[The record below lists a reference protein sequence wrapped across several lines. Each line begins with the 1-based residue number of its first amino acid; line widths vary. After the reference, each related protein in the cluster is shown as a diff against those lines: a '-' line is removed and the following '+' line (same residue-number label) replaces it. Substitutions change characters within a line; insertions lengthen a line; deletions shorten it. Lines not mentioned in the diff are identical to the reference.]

1 MLAMKPVLLALALL
15 AAAAPSRAAKH
26 LEIYCVDVEG
36 GQATLMVAP
45 SGESLLVDTGYG
57 GFNRRDAERIAAAA
71 KAAGVKRI
79 DYLVITHFHA
89 DHVGGVAQLAEK
101 LPIRNFIDHG
111 TTVETGQGNEVL
123 FRSYAAQRDKGQ
135 HTVVKPGDT
144 IPIKDLE
151 VRVVAASGQAI
162 GAPLAGAG
170 AQNPSCAD
178 FRKEG
183 DDKGENSQSIGL
195 IVQYGSF
202 RLADLG
208 DLTSNKEYNLVCPNN
223 KLGRV
228 DLFIASHHGG
238 VLSNS
243 PQLMAAL
250 APKAA
255 IVPNSAKKGGDPETL
270 KGIKASAGL
279 QEVWQLHY
287 SVAGSQEANTSDA
300 FIANLNEICEGK
312 WLKATA
318 MKDGTFTIENSRNKH
333 QKTYV
338 K

>member
-15 AAAAPSRAAKH
+15 AAAVPSRAAKH

-45 SGESLLVDTGYG
+45 SGESMLVDTGYG

-79 DYLVITHFHA
+79 DYLVITHFHS

-101 LPIRNFIDHG
+101 LPIRHFIDHG

-123 FRSYAAQRDKGQ
+123 FRSYAAQREKGQ

-144 IPIKDLE
+144 IPIKDLD
-151 VRVVAASGQAI
+151 VRVVAAAGQAI

-170 AQNPSCAD
+170 AHNPSCAD
-178 FRKEG
+178 FRKAEEE
-183 DDKGENSQSIGL
+183 KGENSQSIGL

-208 DLTSNKEYNLVCPNN
+208 DLTWNKEHDLVCPNN

-228 DLFIASHHGG
+228 DLFIVSHHAR
-238 VLSNS
+238 LTSNS
-243 PQLMAAL
+243 PQLVAAL

-255 IVPNSAKKGGDPETL
+255 IIPNGAKKGGDPEGL
-270 KGIKASAGL
+270 KIIKASPGL
-279 QEVWQLHY
+279 QDVWQLHY
-287 SVAGSQEANTSDA
+287 SVAGGQELNTSDA
-300 FIANLNEICEGK
+300 YIANLNEVCEGK
-312 WLKATA
+312 WLKVTA
-318 MKDGTFTIENSRNKH
+318 MKDGVFTVENARNKH
-333 QKTYV
+333 QKTYA